1 MKAAVLSEY
10 GVIDWC
16 EVDRPVVGECDVLV
30 KVDYASICGSDQHI
44 FKGEFHPR
52 TQLPFVPGHEFAGH
66 VAEVG
71 KSVKKIS
78 VGDHVT
84 VDPIYWCGKCPAC
97 ELGHY
102 PACSSLKLV
111 GIDSNG
117 GFGEYVAVK
126 EDMVFALGDEI
137 APEHGALVEVL
148 SIGFHACNR
157 AELKENDSLAI
168 FGAGKIGQCVL
179 QAAKTKTKNKIF
191 IVDILESRL
200 AVAKSAYEDV
210 VCINAMD
217 VDPVEAIMEMT
228 EGRGVDAAIEAV
240 GHAKHIGDRPVP
252 VRQAIGCIR
261 GGGTVCVLGLS
272 DEPVELVMKELIW
285 KEGRLVASRVTS
297 GEFTE
302 VIEHLKKGNL
312 KPEALISCTMDAID
326 AQKAF
331 ELLDTDPGNYLK
343 IMLKVGQ
350 G

>member
-1 MKAAVLSEY
+1 MKAAVLKEY
-10 GVIDWC
+10 GVIEWC
-16 EVDRPVVGECDVLV
+16 EVDRPEVGEGDVLV

-71 KSVKKIS
+71 KSVKNFS

-97 ELGHY
+97 EIGHY

-111 GIDSNG
+111 GIDSDG
-117 GFGEYVAVK
+117 GFGEFVAVK
-126 EDMVFALGDEI
+126 EEMVFALGDDI
-137 APEHGALVEVL
+137 PLQHGALVEVL

-157 AELKENDSLAI
+157 AELKENDSLVI

-179 QAAKTKTKNKIF
+179 QAARTKTKNKIF
-191 IVDILESRL
+191 IVDILENRL
-200 AVAKSAYEDV
+200 SIAKAAYEDV
-210 VCINAMD
+210 ICINAMED
-217 VDPVEAIMEMT
+217 DPVEAIKELT
-228 EGRGVDAAIEAV
+228 GGRGVDAAIEAV
-240 GHAKHIGDRPVP
+240 GHARRIGDRSVP
-252 VRQAIGCIR
+252 VREAIGCIR

-272 DEPVELVMKELIW
+272 DEPVEMVMKELIW
-285 KEGRLVASRVTS
+285 KEARLVASRVTN

-302 VIEHLKKGNL
+302 AITHLKKGDL
-312 KPEALISCTMDAID
+312 KPDAIISCQMDASQ

-331 ELLDTDPGNYLK
+331 ELLENDPANYLK
-343 IMLKVGQ
+343 ILLKVGQ
-350 G
+350 